1 MAGKVRA
8 ARQPSPRLR
17 HNAAVSHIRALA
29 CVIALRAGRGAR
41 GGDRPRRFSQDGAR
55 QVLHRGSERGHAS
68 GVLPPGARVRTR
80 VFVRPRSKCVPTQ
93 RLARSHTHRRA
104 RVLLPAG
111 AEPRGTFQ
119 AAPSM
124 QSGQTGAADA
134 EVSPMHDSASFRRPK
149 LPPLAPDSGDAP
161 TRPAGRPDAPWQKSM
176 PRMDV
181 SLATGDDTLMCAG
194 AGPAHSKRNGC
205 ADAGTNGSAPTPASC
220 FLCQ

>member
-1 MAGKVRA
+1 MAPAGELAAAPGPRPLSCVPDACGRQRVRA
-8 ARQPSPRLR
+8 CTY
-17 HNAAVSHIRALA
+17 A
-29 CVIALRAGRGAR
+29 CFA
-41 GGDRPRRFSQDGAR
+41 F
-55 QVLHRGSERGHAS
+55 E
-68 GVLPPGARVRTR
+68 PPHGARVRTR